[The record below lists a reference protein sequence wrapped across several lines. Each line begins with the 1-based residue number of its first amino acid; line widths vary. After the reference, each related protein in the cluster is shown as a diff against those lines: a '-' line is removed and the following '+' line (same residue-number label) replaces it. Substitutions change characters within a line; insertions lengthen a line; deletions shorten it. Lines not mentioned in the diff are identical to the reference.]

1 MTNFKIMRHA
11 FKFIFIG
18 IVFAMMLGGC
28 ATSFDKRGKY
38 HTVRSGESI
47 WRIARAY
54 NVDLQE
60 LAEYNNIFSPN
71 DAQPGKKLYLPPK
84 GKKAGY
90 KKLPI
95 GMSAKES
102 KGYAKRSKKRSRSKK
117 IRTYHGKFIWPINGK
132 VTSVFGIRG
141 GRRHDGI
148 DISAKSGTPIKA
160 VGSGRV
166 VFSGKMRGY
175 GNLILV
181 RHKEDF
187 FTAYAHNK
195 RNKAKKGQA
204 VKRGQTIATVGRT
217 GRATGNHL
225 HFEIRNGQR
234 ARNPLFFLPQ
244 RK

>member
-1 MTNFKIMRHA
+1 MTRSGITLRMLL
-11 FKFIFIG
+11 ILFIG
-18 IVFAMMLGGC
+18 TFVALTFSGC

-47 WRIARAY
+47 WRISRAY

-71 DAQPGKKLYLPPK
+71 DAQPGKRLYLPPK
-84 GKKAGY
+84 EKTAGY
-90 KKLPI
+90 KKLPL

-102 KGYAKRSKKRSRSKK
+102 RRYAKSSKKKSRSKSIK
-117 IRTYHGKFIWPINGK
+117 TFHGKFIWPVDGK
-132 VTSVFGIRG
+132 LTSPFGIRG

-148 DISAKSGTPIKA
+148 DIAAKSGTPIKA
-160 VGSGRV
+160 AGSGRV

-175 GNLILV
+175 GNLILI
-181 RHKEDF
+181 RHGDDF

-195 RNKAKKGQA
+195 SNKSKKGQT
-204 VKRGQTIATVGRT
+204 VKKGQVIAYVGRT
-217 GRATGNHL
+217 GRSTGPHL
-225 HFEIRNGQR
+225 HFEIRNGQK